1 MKLKYISMLVLG
13 ASLGLT
19 SCNDFLDKEPE
30 SNVTPAAFFTAESDL
45 AAYTIN
51 LYGVL
56 TSIAPGS
63 YGMGTFAYRIQPVYS
78 CTARKIDVYTAH
90 KVMLTWIYRNFVL
103 SHIDTL
109 FHELF
114 INHRKSV
121 SYKISVLV

>member
-63 YGMGTFAYRIQPVYS
+63 YRLFKPLG
-78 CTARKIDVYTAH
+78 ARQ
-90 KVMLTWIYRNFVL
+90 LESRPEWWCLGF
-103 SHIDTL
+103 
-109 FHELF
+109 
-114 INHRKSV
+114 RKHT
-121 SYKISVLV
+121 